1 MLHIDIPSLEQFKPL
16 AQVKRET
23 CISTYVHTS
32 RLGTDDKLNRLAF
45 KNLAKEALSRLREGG
60 ADRAKMAAFESQPDS
75 LAGPERD
82 IQDED
87 KIRKLQRAGRIVLA
101 LSIPWPRGARHHLP
115 PSSAMNF
122 TDHEAIGEE

>member
-1 MLHIDIPSLEQFKPL
+1 MLLIDIPSLEQFKPL

-45 KNLAKEALSRLREGG
+45 KNLAKAALSRLREGG
-60 ADRAKMAAFESQPDS
+60 ADRAKMAAFESQLDS

-87 KIRKLQRAGRIVLA
+87 KIRKLQRAKPDLVESFWHYQSHGLGVLA
-101 LSIPWPRGARHHLP
+101 TTCRHP
-115 PSSAMNF
+115 PL
-122 TDHEAIGEE
+122 